1 MSRETIFIPE
11 KKKKIENIKN
21 KYHNMSMSDS
31 AASKIASLEATNNI
45 LRTATALAGVVTVID
60 FFVPDPVLGLD
71 EAALTAITGL
81 LGYASSV
88 VNNKIDDIA
97 TSDNAELKME
107 EITKLSGQLSDVAS
121 KVKKSRG
128 NTK

>member
-45 LRTATALAGVVTVID
+45 LKTATALAGVVTVID

-71 EAALTAITGL
+71 EAALSALTGL
-81 LGYASSV
+81 FGYASKLV
-88 VNNKIDDIA
+88 DNKIDAIA
-97 TSDNAELKME
+97 NSGNANLEMS
-107 EITKLSGQLSDVAS
+107 EINKLTEQISNAA
-121 KVKKSRG
+121 KNIKNSRSM
-128 NTK
+128 

>member
-1 MSRETIFIPE
+1 MSRETIFVPE

-45 LRTATALAGVVTVID
+45 LKTATALAGVVTVID

-71 EAALTAITGL
+71 EAALSALTGL
-81 LGYASSV
+81 FGYASKLV
-88 VNNKIDDIA
+88 DNKIDAIA
-97 TSDNAELKME
+97 NSGNANLEMSEINKLTEQISNAAKNIKTSRSM
-107 EITKLSGQLSDVAS
+107 
-121 KVKKSRG
+121 
-128 NTK
+128 

>member
-1 MSRETIFIPE
+1 MSRETIFVPE

-45 LRTATALAGVVTVID
+45 LKTATALAGVVTVID

-71 EAALTAITGL
+71 EAALSALTGL
-81 LGYASSV
+81 FGYASKLV
-88 VNNKIDDIA
+88 DNKIDAIA
-97 TSDNAELKME
+97 NSGNANLEMS
-107 EITKLSGQLSDVAS
+107 EINKLTEQISNAA
-121 KVKKSRG
+121 KNIKNSRSM
-128 NTK
+128 